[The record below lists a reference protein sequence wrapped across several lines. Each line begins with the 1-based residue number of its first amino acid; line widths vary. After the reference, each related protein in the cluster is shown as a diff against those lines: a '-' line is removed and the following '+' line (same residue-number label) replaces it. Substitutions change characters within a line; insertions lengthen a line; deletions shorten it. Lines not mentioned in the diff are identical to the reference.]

1 MEVVAQV
8 DGWLHCVG
16 AGGARGLVPASYVRL
31 AAGSPQRVSPF
42 AAAAAAAPV
51 RPAPGAWGKAMR
63 AAGG

>member
-1 MEVVAQV
+1 MAQV

-42 AAAAAAAPV
+42 AAAAAVAPV
-51 RPAPGAWGKAMR
+51 RPAPGCRVAR
-63 AAGG
+63 